1 MSEIDK
7 MLDNMSDDDIA
18 LYLGGESPEEEH
30 VVIDSDRK
38 IIVPDSLKR
47 IAVQHDHDI
56 ETVTFDCPRYWD
68 GHDLSKM
75 MVYVNHLCPSGALG
89 CTVATNVT
97 VDSTNSDIMHFD
109 WTISECVTMAEGH
122 ITFLVCAK
130 TQDEDGTNRHHW
142 NSEICRDMYVSEG
155 LELPDD
161 FMETYPDVLTQV
173 LLFNQNVLE
182 LQKTTMQRSAVYVGT
197 DTVPDGYNVWI
208 NPSGDNVTTDP
219 SGGGSSGSST
229 VDGALSSTSEN
240 PVQNKIVT
248 AALAKKIT
256 APATAAVG
264 QIIKVKSVDTSG
276 KPTEWECADV
286 GEKWELIT
294 SGTVA
299 EDASLT
305 VNKDSNGKTFE
316 LKSCQVV
323 IDGTVAGSGSTYMRF
338 SVSDVNNN
346 YHSVEMPLKKDNPT
360 IKAVY
365 YCVNGEVPMLFWEQD
380 VGTTNWRSNENSC
393 QFGLNGNQSYVL
405 DILQHKVTLIYIG
418 NYMGT
423 GKLGTGTKYK
433 IYGVRA

>member
-7 MLDNMSDDDIA
+7 MLDNVSDDDIA
-18 LYLGGESPEEEH
+18 LYLTGETPEEEH
-30 VVIDSDRK
+30 VVVDNDRK

-197 DTVPDGYNVWI
+197 DTAPDGYNVWI
-208 NPSGDNVTTDP
+208 NPNGDAVNV
-219 SGGGSSGSST
+219 
-229 VDGALSSTSEN
+229 VDAPASATATGTIGQTAYDTNYFYVCVATNTWKRVALSTW
-240 PVQNKIVT
+240 T
-248 AALAKKIT
+248 
-256 APATAAVG
+256 
-264 QIIKVKSVDTSG
+264 
-276 KPTEWECADV
+276 
-286 GEKWELIT
+286 
-294 SGTVA
+294 
-299 EDASLT
+299 
-305 VNKDSNGKTFE
+305 
-316 LKSCQVV
+316 
-323 IDGTVAGSGSTYMRF
+323 
-338 SVSDVNNN
+338 
-346 YHSVEMPLKKDNPT
+346 
-360 IKAVY
+360 
-365 YCVNGEVPMLFWEQD
+365 
-380 VGTTNWRSNENSC
+380 
-393 QFGLNGNQSYVL
+393 
-405 DILQHKVTLIYIG
+405 
-418 NYMGT
+418 
-423 GKLGTGTKYK
+423 
-433 IYGVRA
+433 

>member
-161 FMETYPDVLTQV
+161 FMETYPDILTQV

-197 DTVPDGYNVWI
+197 DDVPDGYNVWI
-208 NPSGDNVTTDP
+208 NPNGDAVNV
-219 SGGGSSGSST
+219 
-229 VDGALSSTSEN
+229 VDAPASATATGTIGQTAYDTNYFYVCIATNTWKRVALSAWT
-240 PVQNKIVT
+240 
-248 AALAKKIT
+248 
-256 APATAAVG
+256 
-264 QIIKVKSVDTSG
+264 
-276 KPTEWECADV
+276 
-286 GEKWELIT
+286 
-294 SGTVA
+294 
-299 EDASLT
+299 
-305 VNKDSNGKTFE
+305 
-316 LKSCQVV
+316 
-323 IDGTVAGSGSTYMRF
+323 
-338 SVSDVNNN
+338 
-346 YHSVEMPLKKDNPT
+346 
-360 IKAVY
+360 
-365 YCVNGEVPMLFWEQD
+365 
-380 VGTTNWRSNENSC
+380 
-393 QFGLNGNQSYVL
+393 
-405 DILQHKVTLIYIG
+405 
-418 NYMGT
+418 
-423 GKLGTGTKYK
+423 
-433 IYGVRA
+433 

>member
-7 MLDNMSDDDIA
+7 MLDNVSDDDIA
-18 LYLGGESPEEEH
+18 LYLTGETPEEEH
-30 VVIDSDRK
+30 VVIDNDRK

-161 FMETYPDVLTQV
+161 FMEAYPDVLTQV

-197 DTVPDGYNVWI
+197 DTAPDGYNVWI
-208 NPSGDNVTTDP
+208 NPSGDAV
-219 SGGGSSGSST
+219 SV
-229 VDGALSSTSEN
+229 VDAPASATATGTIGQTAYDTNYFYVCVATNTWKRVALSTW
-240 PVQNKIVT
+240 T
-248 AALAKKIT
+248 
-256 APATAAVG
+256 
-264 QIIKVKSVDTSG
+264 
-276 KPTEWECADV
+276 
-286 GEKWELIT
+286 
-294 SGTVA
+294 
-299 EDASLT
+299 
-305 VNKDSNGKTFE
+305 
-316 LKSCQVV
+316 
-323 IDGTVAGSGSTYMRF
+323 
-338 SVSDVNNN
+338 
-346 YHSVEMPLKKDNPT
+346 
-360 IKAVY
+360 
-365 YCVNGEVPMLFWEQD
+365 
-380 VGTTNWRSNENSC
+380 
-393 QFGLNGNQSYVL
+393 
-405 DILQHKVTLIYIG
+405 
-418 NYMGT
+418 
-423 GKLGTGTKYK
+423 
-433 IYGVRA
+433 

>member
-109 WTISECVTMAEGH
+109 WTISECVTMAKGH

-197 DTVPDGYNVWI
+197 GDVPDGYNVWI
-208 NPSGDNVTTDP
+208 NPNGDGPEGRDSITKWPTATLPFTETEISNTSPGAGFVTNPTNFEDGKLYFRYRCGP
-219 SGGGSSGSST
+219 TNFTWTNPNPQKGAVTITLLGWRESNKDYEGT
-229 VDGALSSTSEN
+229 VDR
-240 PVQNKIVT
+240 
-248 AALAKKIT
+248 
-256 APATAAVG
+256 
-264 QIIKVKSVDTSG
+264 
-276 KPTEWECADV
+276 
-286 GEKWELIT
+286 
-294 SGTVA
+294 
-299 EDASLT
+299 
-305 VNKDSNGKTFE
+305 
-316 LKSCQVV
+316 LKFVYS
-323 IDGTVAGSGSTYMRF
+323 DGTVDAKAANEFKNGVKRTYVTD
-338 SVSDVNNN
+338 SNKTLAQITGN
-346 YHSVEMPLKKDNPT
+346 H
-360 IKAVY
+360 
-365 YCVNGEVPMLFWEQD
+365 
-380 VGTTNWRSNENSC
+380 SNEDWVLLDMSVMSITTDYPAPANS
-393 QFGLNGNQSYVL
+393 
-405 DILQHKVTLIYIG
+405 
-418 NYMGT
+418 
-423 GKLGTGTKYK
+423 TGTPGQIAFDSDYVYICTAANTWKR
-433 IYGVRA
+433 VALSTWT